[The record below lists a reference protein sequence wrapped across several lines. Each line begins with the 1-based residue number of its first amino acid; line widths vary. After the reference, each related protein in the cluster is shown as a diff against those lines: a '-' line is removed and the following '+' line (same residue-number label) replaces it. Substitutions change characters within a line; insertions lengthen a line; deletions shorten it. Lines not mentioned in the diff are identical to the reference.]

1 MTDEQIV
8 KALEYCVVRNR
19 ECLSC
24 PYSEKTY
31 CVDTDA
37 LNLIKRQKAE
47 IERLQKI
54 LDKRCDVCPAATT
67 AIKEFWVKLKG
78 RALLL
83 CQTKGNTADS
93 HLEKPCVPTQESLMS
108 FVVQGWVC

>member
-67 AIKEFWVKLKG
+67 AIKEFWVKLKTNHARKMHG
-78 RALLL
+78 SDFCGAFWDRAVLVEEGDNLI
-83 CQTKGNTADS
+83 KEMVG
-93 HLEKPCVPTQESLMS
+93 EKDV
-108 FVVQGWVC
+108 